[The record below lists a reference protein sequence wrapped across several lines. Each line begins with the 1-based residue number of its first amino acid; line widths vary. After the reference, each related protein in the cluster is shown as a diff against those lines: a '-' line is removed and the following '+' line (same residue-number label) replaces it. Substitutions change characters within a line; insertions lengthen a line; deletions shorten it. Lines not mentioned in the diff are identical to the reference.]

1 MNYSEE
7 IRLMDSTNTQP
18 NIQLRGCASFGRAA
32 FCLALLITFSIVAA
46 AQSKPQARPI
56 GPTGVL
62 VHSKFGGQIFGHDL
76 DQNGTEGL
84 ISEDAILP
92 SGNVL
97 ATIETFDQATGKI
110 LDVEQ
115 EIEGADN
122 LITMGVV
129 GTSTGLVERENV
141 TGLYVTHRIYE
152 ELNPLSG
159 NKLTSVWKAPLV
171 ADQIIIGVSRT
182 QSTPTTAVLAFD
194 NNNTFTTFVFGSN
207 VAANTFNPTFTLT
220 DPTFQFENTPQVGYN
235 STTNQAVVA
244 ASEGTV
250 GGPAPQ
256 IALVDLATGVVTQF
270 TGLLGPPPFHQGFIN
285 GMAVDSED
293 GIAVTTTE
301 LDFRVEFY
309 NLAKQTGF
317 AVVLPGAT
325 GQSQSGTDVEY
336 DPVNKLFLVAQ
347 EFSSTA
353 PGSSIQVYDI
363 NGNLVESL
371 NGFNFSDEFNVIGTH
386 ITVNPSTRT
395 GYVDGPDSGVTELQ
409 QFSY

>member
-1 MNYSEE
+1 MKPSAQES
-7 IRLMDSTNTQP
+7 RLMIRTNTQP
-18 NIQLRGCASFGRAA
+18 KQPRGCRRFLAAALRVSFFAS
-32 FCLALLITFSIVAA
+32 FCLAAA
-46 AQSKPQARPI
+46 AQSQSKI

-76 DQNGTEGL
+76 DQSGTEGL
-84 ISEDAILP
+84 LSEDAILP
-92 SGNVL
+92 SGNIL
-97 ATIETFDQATGKI
+97 ATVETFDQATGKI

-115 EIEGADN
+115 ALESADN
-122 LITMGVV
+122 LVTMGVV
-129 GTSTGLVERENV
+129 GRSTGLVEHEHV
-141 TGLYVTHRIYE
+141 TGIYVTKRIYE

-159 NKLTSVWKAPLV
+159 NKLTSIWKAPLV

-182 QSTPTTAVLAFD
+182 QSTPTTAILAFD
-194 NNNTFTTFVFGSN
+194 NNNTFTTFIFGSN
-207 VAANTFNPTFTLT
+207 VAANTFGPTITLT

-235 STTNQAVVA
+235 SATNQAVVA

-256 IALVDLATGVVTQF
+256 IALVDLSSGVVTQF
-270 TGLLGPPPFHQGFIN
+270 TGILGPPPFHQGFIN

-309 NLAKQTGF
+309 NLAEQSGF

-336 DPVNKLFLVAQ
+336 DPVNKLFFVAQ

-363 NGNLVESL
+363 HGNLVESL
-371 NGFNFSDEFNVIGTH
+371 NGFNFSDAFNVIGTH
-386 ITVNPSTRT
+386 ITVNPATRT

-409 QFSY
+409 QFRY